1 MEPSD
6 FNPSSGIS
14 SGTSKLL
21 AAALS
26 VAKEE
31 PGPKAEATKAGPG
44 REYGAGSAVASTM
57 GSKLGGKW
65 TRAKQV
71 TNLDGK
77 PPESQQMDWGKPL
90 NDVLRLVKE
99 ERVIQ
104 ARLDK
109 YSFYYNDIWA
119 ARERVRSSKSL
130 SDVNVL
136 QRDKKRVVARLRK
149 LKRGLLNPNST
160 TMQVLDLLTLLALG
174 FTVLV
179 TPYEVGLILNPIA
192 ALDYANY
199 VVNVIFFLGIITQ
212 FFLPYHEKAQ
222 EGGRL
227 VRSHSRIAK
236 RYVLGSFFVDV
247 VSTVPFS
254 DLAPLLMSGEQSS
267 KELQLLRMLRAVR
280 LLKLGRIFRASR
292 ILVRMADLLE
302 QWFDFSVSFAARTL
316 IFWTVAILLLFHWFV
331 CFWCLLAGFMG
342 TQRTEVLEL
351 ARLADGTCE
360 RGHGDCLSVCEQELL
375 GTMMAKSVEVVN
387 QAEVW
392 WCHAIAS
399 GAIPPEAV
407 GPQHFELYL
416 FVLGHAELEH
426 MVIPSNRAE
435 YATNFVCQFI
445 MLIVSNIFVG
455 VVANAQSEADP
466 LGKAHKARLDHLN
479 HLLDSVR
486 APQDLKRR
494 TREYLQCT
502 KDLVAMQGF
511 TDLYDLFSPKLRG
524 DLIGFISNQLL
535 KNVPFFESCEPGFM
549 RELSLKLSHVGYEA
563 GDRVK
568 LAEPTLCIVSRGT
581 AVLGGKPISINQFWG
596 EDMIVTSKALR
607 DNRIAIALT
616 YIEIVTLSRSD
627 LFELMESWDES
638 AKLIRIAALKISMI
652 RAPQI
657 ITNYLKQK
665 AIERR
670 GGGDLT
676 PRMLVDEAIRL
687 ETALKNIGPSSK
699 FEHREYHEVM
709 KRINGALPLRGFAVE
724 QRFSADA
731 HVASLAV
738 AALNVA
744 GDDGKLLLDEA
755 GQVVNRSGETVK
767 VMGETEDV
775 WSKEF
780 MALRLELRADFKEVY
795 RQQNEIRREIA
806 LLTKARFGAPSI
818 ASDAIEPI
826 ADRAPRAE
834 RTPGAERTERAPNA
848 VVRRNDSMPRTIRR
862 RQRCGT
868 GVNDSQPGRE
878 PAADLS
884 A

>member
-1 MEPSD
+1 
-6 FNPSSGIS
+6 
-14 SGTSKLL
+14 
-21 AAALS
+21 
-26 VAKEE
+26 
-31 PGPKAEATKAGPG
+31 
-44 REYGAGSAVASTM
+44 
-57 GSKLGGKW
+57 
-65 TRAKQV
+65 
-71 TNLDGK
+71 
-77 PPESQQMDWGKPL
+77 MDWGKPL
-90 NDVLRLVKE
+90 NDVQRLVKE

-104 ARLDK
+104 ARLDN
-109 YSFYYNDIWA
+109 YSFDYNDIWA
-119 ARERVRSSKSL
+119 ARERVRTSKSL
-130 SDVNVL
+130 SDINVL

-149 LKRGLLNPNST
+149 FKRGLLNPNST

-179 TPYEVGLILNPIA
+179 TPYEVGLILNPITS
-192 ALDYANY
+192 LDYANY

-247 VSTVPFS
+247 VSTIPFS

-292 ILVRMADLLE
+292 ILVSLADLLE
-302 QWFDFSVSFAARTL
+302 QWFDFS
-316 IFWTVAILLLFHWFV
+316 
-331 CFWCLLAGFMG
+331 
-342 TQRTEVLEL
+342 RTEVLEL

-360 RGHGDCLSVCEQELL
+360 RGHGDCLSACEQELL
-375 GTMMAKSVEVVN
+375 STIMAKSVEVIN

-455 VVANAQSEADP
+455 VVANAQAEANP
-466 LGKAHKARLDHLN
+466 LDKAHKARLDHLN

-494 TREYLQCT
+494 TREYLRCT

-524 DLIGFISNQLL
+524 DLLGFISNKLL

-596 EDMIVTSKALR
+596 EDMVVTSKALR
-607 DNRIAIALT
+607 DSRIAVALT

-638 AKLIRIAALKISMI
+638 AKQIRIAALKISMI

-657 ITNYLKQK
+657 IANYLKHK

-670 GGGDLT
+670 GGGDPT
-676 PRMLVDEAIRL
+676 PRMLVDEANRL
-687 ETALKNIGPSSK
+687 ETALKNIGPNSK
-699 FEHREYHEVM
+699 FEYREYHEVM

-724 QRFSADA
+724 QRFSADVQ
-731 HVASLAV
+731 VASLAV

-744 GDDGKLLLDEA
+744 GDDGRLLLDEA

-767 VMGETEDV
+767 V
-775 WSKEF
+775 
-780 MALRLELRADFKEVY
+780 A
-795 RQQNEIRREIA
+795 
-806 LLTKARFGAPSI
+806 
-818 ASDAIEPI
+818 
-826 ADRAPRAE
+826 
-834 RTPGAERTERAPNA
+834 
-848 VVRRNDSMPRTIRR
+848 
-862 RQRCGT
+862 
-868 GVNDSQPGRE
+868 
-878 PAADLS
+878 
-884 A
+884 